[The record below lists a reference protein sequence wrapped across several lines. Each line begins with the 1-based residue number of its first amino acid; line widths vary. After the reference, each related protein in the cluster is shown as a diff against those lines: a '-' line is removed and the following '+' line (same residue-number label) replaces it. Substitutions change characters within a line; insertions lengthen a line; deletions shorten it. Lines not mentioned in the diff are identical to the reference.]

1 MMRHHTRLMAE
12 RPTFDLQSHSVHSD
26 GELAPEGVVQAA
38 VAAGV
43 ELMALTDHDSI
54 DGLDE
59 AIAAA
64 DRLGIGIVPASE
76 LSAVHDSYEDLHVL
90 GYRVDHHDPTLL
102 GRLQEA
108 RDDRVTRADGMAV
121 KLRELGWA
129 VDDEALETRRQSG
142 KTVGRPH
149 LAGAV
154 VSHPDNAE
162 RLRAEGLEDIS
173 KFIPAFLIPGT
184 PAYLPRTRPTVPEAI
199 GWIHDAGGVAI
210 WAHPFWDIKDSDT
223 VLATIDR
230 FVAAGIDGVEC
241 FYATHTEEQTR
252 LIVARCD
259 ELGLLTTGSSDF
271 HGPSHKLFSKFRA
284 FELYDLE
291 PVLGRI
297 APH

>member
-1 MMRHHTRLMAE
+1 MTE
-12 RPTFDLQSHSVHSD
+12 RPAFDLQSHSIHSD
-26 GELAPEGVVQAA
+26 GELAPAGVVEAA
-38 VAAGV
+38 VSAGV
-43 ELMALTDHDSI
+43 KLMSLTDHDSV

-59 AIAAA
+59 AIDAAA
-64 DRLGIGIVPASE
+64 RLGIAIVPASE

-90 GYRVDHHDPTLL
+90 GYRVDHRDQTLL
-102 GRLQEA
+102 TRLQEA
-108 RDDRVTRADGMAV
+108 RDDRITRAAGMAV

-129 VDDEALETRRQSG
+129 VDDDALERRRKSG

-162 RLRAEGLEDIS
+162 RLRSEGLDEIS

-210 WAHPFWDIKDSDT
+210 WAHPFWDISDSDK

-230 FVAAGIDGVEC
+230 FVAAGLDGVEC
-241 FYATHTEEQTR
+241 FYATHTEAQTR
-252 LIVARCD
+252 LIAARCG
-259 ELGLLTTGSSDF
+259 ELGLLTTGSADF
-271 HGPSHKLFSKFRA
+271 HGPSHRLFSQFRA
-284 FELYDLE
+284 FELYGCE
-291 PVLGRI
+291 PNLGRI
-297 APH
+297 AEP